1 MAISQREQEVA
12 SCLLWHIH
20 ISCLRRRRFTS
31 EALLRLLYGWG
42 FERGGDSVAM
52 LMSGLLTVV
61 SDAVVVKQAV
71 GAVILGALG
80 YRLWRRGSVSF
91 PVTAEGD

>member
-1 MAISQREQEVA
+1 MA

-52 LMSGLLTVV
+52 LMSGLLALV
-61 SDAVVVKQAV
+61 SRAVVVKQPV
-71 GAVILGALG
+71 GAVISGAFG
-80 YRLWRRGSVSF
+80 YGLWRRDSVSF